1 LINALRKPDFDYFLE
16 KVLNFFKSITKLILV
31 IFTLGI
37 LFSFSTL
44 WYFSSDL
51 PDYKIL
57 SNYKPPISSR
67 VHSGEGQLIAEYA
80 LQKRLF
86 IPYDSVPRTVINSF
100 LSAED
105 KNFFSHPGVDAKS
118 ITRAIIKNIKNIFSE
133 KRLEGASTI
142 TQQVAKNFLLTSEV
156 SLKRK
161 IKEAILAFRIE
172 RAYTK
177 KRIMEL
183 YLNQIYLGE
192 GTYGI
197 AAASLEYFDKAVGDL
212 NYEEAA
218 LLAALPKAPSKYN
231 PYKSKKIAK
240 ARRNIVLKNLLD
252 NSYINANE
260 YKNLKKKKI
269 KTKKRKIKLLE
280 EANFYSEEVRRIVSD
295 TYGYDE
301 LYKGGLSIRTSL
313 NSNYQIEALKALREG
328 LEEYDKRHGWR
339 GPIKNLNIK
348 NWESNIQ
355 DFIPDKSLN
364 WKIAKVI
371 EVNKLN
377 VKIEIQNKD
386 TGFIDFNNIK
396 WTRKK
401 SFEDL
406 LKLNDIIYV
415 QKIKKN
421 KWNLKQLP
429 KINGGI
435 VVMDPYTGRV
445 LAMAGG
451 FSFKLSEF
459 NRATQA
465 KRQPGSAFKPIV
477 YAAALENGFTPS
489 TLILDAPFVMD
500 QGEGLKT
507 WKPENYGKKF
517 YGPSTL
523 RTGIEKSRNLMTV
536 RVAQKVGFSEIS
548 KITNSFGIY
557 NDVPELLSVSL
568 GAAET
573 TLVKLT
579 NAYCTFVNGGKK
591 VTPIFIDRIQ
601 DRRGKTIFNA
611 DKRTCIGC
619 EEISYLKDE
628 IPSIKDNRKQIISS
642 ETAYQVTSMMEGV
655 IKRGTGRKLRNLNLT
670 LAGKTG
676 TTNKNMDAWFLGFT
690 SKLVIGV
697 YVGFDEP
704 KTLGKYE
711 TGAKA
716 ALPIFKKF
724 VEKVVKKKDALP
736 FKIPKSINL
745 VMVDAETGLQPNN
758 NTKKMIY
765 ESFKPTDNFM
775 VSLEKMSN
783 KDRLGFYDS
792 ESKKEVLRFY

>member
-1 LINALRKPDFDYFLE
+1 MMVYFKKSLKLLIAIF
-16 KVLNFFKSITKLILV
+16 VLGL
-31 IFTLGI
+31 
-37 LFSFSTL
+37 LFIFSTL

-57 SNYKPPISSR
+57 SSYKPPVSSR

-86 IPYDSVPRTVINSF
+86 IPYDSIPKKVIYSF

-105 KNFFSHPGVDAKS
+105 KNFFTHPGIDAKS
-118 ITRAIIKNIKNIFSE
+118 ITRAIIKNLKNIYSE

-142 TQQVAKNFLLTSEV
+142 TQQVAKNFLLNSEV

-172 RAYTK
+172 RAYSK
-177 KRIMEL
+177 ERIMEL

-197 AAASLEYFDKAVGDL
+197 AAASLEYFDKAVNDL
-212 NYEEAA
+212 NYVESA
-218 LLAALPKAPSKYN
+218 LLAALPRAPSKYN
-231 PYKSKKIAK
+231 PYKSPERAKK
-240 ARRNIVLKNLLD
+240 RRNIVLKNLYE
-252 NSYINANE
+252 NSYINKTQ
-260 YKNLKKKKI
+260 YDNLKEKEI
-269 KTKKRKIKLLE
+269 RTKKRKIKLIE

-295 TYGYDE
+295 TYGYDS
-301 LYKGGLSIRTSL
+301 LYKGGLSIRTPL
-313 NSNYQIEALKALREG
+313 NSNYQIEALKALRKG
-328 LEEYDKRHGWR
+328 LEAYDKRHGWR
-339 GPIKNLNIK
+339 GPITNLAKEEWKKNIH
-348 NWESNIQ
+348 E
-355 DFIPDKSLN
+355 FIPEKSLD
-364 WKIAKVI
+364 WKLAKVV
-371 EVNKLN
+371 EVDKLIT
-377 VKIEIQNKD
+377 KIEIENEEI
-386 TGFIDFNNIK
+386 GFIDFKNIA

-406 LKLNDIIYV
+406 LIPNDIIYV
-415 QKIKKN
+415 KKIKKN
-421 KWNLKQLP
+421 KWNLKQFP
-429 KINGGI
+429 KINGAI
-435 VVMDPYTGRV
+435 VAMDPYTGRV

-465 KRQPGSAFKPIV
+465 KRQPGSAFKPFV

-536 RVAQKVGFSEIS
+536 RVAQKVGFEKIS
-548 KITNSFGIY
+548 RITNRLGIY

-568 GAAET
+568 GSAET
-573 TLVKLT
+573 TLVQLT

-611 DKRTCIGC
+611 DKRKCLGC
-619 EEISYLKDE
+619 EEISYLNEE
-628 IPSIKDNRKQIISS
+628 IPTIQDDREQIISPA
-642 ETAYQVTSMMEGV
+642 TAYQITSMLEGV
-655 IKRGTGRKLRNLNLT
+655 VKRGTGRNLRDLKLT

-690 SKLVIGV
+690 SKIVIGV

-704 KTLGKYE
+704 ASLGRYE

-724 VEKVVKKKDALP
+724 IKNVVKKKEALP
-736 FKIPKSINL
+736 FKIPKDINL
-745 VMVDAETGLQPNN
+745 VMVDAETGLRPNI
-758 NTKKMIY
+758 NTKKIIY
-765 ESFKPTDNFM
+765 ESFKSKGHFM
-775 VSLEKMSN
+775 VDLEKSSST
-783 KDRLGFYDS
+783 DILGFSDS
-792 ESKKEVLRFY
+792 ENIRKIFKFY

>member
-1 LINALRKPDFDYFLE
+1 MGL
-16 KVLNFFKSITKLILV
+16 
-31 IFTLGI
+31 
-37 LFSFSTL
+37 LFMFSTL
-44 WYFSSDL
+44 WYFSSGL

-57 SNYKPPISSR
+57 ANYKPPISSR

-86 IPYDSVPRTVINSF
+86 IPYDFIPKNVINSF

-105 KNFFSHPGVDAKS
+105 KNFFSHPGIDAKS

-142 TQQVAKNFLLTSEV
+142 TQQVAKNFLLTNEV

-172 RAYTK
+172 RAYSK

-197 AAASLEYFDKAVGDL
+197 AAASLEYFDKAVSNL
-212 NYEEAA
+212 KYEESS

-231 PYKSKKIAK
+231 PYKSIERAKI
-240 ARRNIVLKNLLD
+240 RRNLVLKNLYE
-252 NSYINANE
+252 NSYISKKE
-260 YKNLKKKKI
+260 YEELKKKEI
-269 KTKKRKIKLLE
+269 KTKKRKIELLE
-280 EANFYSEEVRRIVSD
+280 EANFYSEEVRRIVSEN
-295 TYGYDE
+295 YGYDE
-301 LYKGGLSIRTSL
+301 LYKGGLSIRTPL
-313 NSNYQIEALKALREG
+313 NSKYQIEALKALREG

-339 GPIKNLNIK
+339 GPITNLNLS
-348 NWESNIQ
+348 NWEKNIQ
-355 DFIPDKSLN
+355 EFKPDESLN
-364 WKIAKVI
+364 WKLAKVI
-371 EVNKLN
+371 ELNKFIL
-377 VKIEIQNKD
+377 KIETSEKEI
-386 TGFIDFNNIK
+386 GFIDFANVS

-401 SFEDL
+401 DFKDF

-415 QKIKKN
+415 KKINKK
-421 KWNLKQLP
+421 KWSLKQLP
-429 KINGGI
+429 EINGAI
-435 VVMDPYTGRV
+435 VAMDPFTGRV

-489 TLILDAPFVMD
+489 TLVLDAPFVMD

-536 RVAQKVGFSEIS
+536 RVAQKVGFNEIS
-548 KITNSFGIY
+548 KVTKNFGIY
-557 NDVPELLSVSL
+557 DDLPELLSVAL
-568 GAAET
+568 GSAET

-579 NAYCTFVNGGKK
+579 NAYCTFANGGKK

-611 DKRTCIGC
+611 DKRKCIGC
-619 EEISYLKDE
+619 QEISYLRDE
-628 IPSIKDNRKQIISS
+628 IPLIQNESEQIIST
-642 ETAYQVTSMMEGV
+642 ETAYQITSMMEGAV
-655 IKRGTGRKLRNLNLT
+655 QRGTGRKLKNLNLV

-704 KTLGKYE
+704 KSLGKYE

-724 VEKVVKKKDALP
+724 VKSVVKKKEALP
-736 FKIPKSINL
+736 FKVPKNINL
-745 VMVDAETGLQPNN
+745 VMVDAETGQPANI
-758 NTKKMIY
+758 NTKKVIY
-765 ESFKPTDNFM
+765 ESFKPEDNFI
-775 VSLEKMSN
+775 VGLENQSN
-783 KDRLGFYDS
+783 KDTLEFYDS
-792 ESKKEVLRFY
+792 DNQRTILRFY